1 MKRLLSF
8 LAAGLLAACST
19 ADSGPGQAFR
29 PFGFQADAVPGV
41 VCRIGREGGP
51 VVADRGIGGTG
62 APLTVQIAAQIADRG
77 IGGTGMAGVITG
89 FASICING
97 LEVHYDDTVAVDIDG
112 TAVSVSALRAGQI
125 VVIRAEGSMP
135 APYARTISIRNEL
148 VGRVELMTLDP
159 PMLMIAGQPVSVPAG
174 TLGAGRFGLGDWI
187 TVSGL
192 RRQDGVV
199 VASRL
204 DAAAT
209 RKFTVRGL
217 VVRDGSVIRVGNL
230 VLDGAVAKA
239 AKPGQFVTVSGPY
252 VADRGQVDAVVPD
265 PLFANPAAYFGPL
278 VDRLIV
284 QAYVRVAKG
293 TIWLNGVKI
302 AAGPGMH
309 RQTKASG
316 LAIVSLKRR
325 PNGSFIAVDLR
336 FAEGGAD
343 QASHDGTHPSQAYAS
358 IMAPW
363 LRHAAAPASESP
375 GDVHAG
381 SGADGQMAPALA
393 GAEGD
398 QDQDADWDAGMAV
411 PEDLSSPPPTEV
423 MTPGNPPGAPTP
435 AAAPTSGGSLVISSN
450 AGSWSAG
457 PFPVATATSGTRV
470 AKAASNDRRQLDT
483 SGPGSTPNIS
493 LVSGVADPVITPMGA
508 PAPKAAK

>member
-8 LAAGLLAACST
+8 LAAGLLAACS
-19 ADSGPGQAFR
+19 APDSGPGQTFR

-62 APLTVQIAAQIADRG
+62 GPLLVQVAAQIADRG
-77 IGGTGMAGVITG
+77 IGGTGMVGVITG

-192 RRQDGVV
+192 RRKDGVV

-217 VVRDGSVIRVGNL
+217 AVRDGSVIRVGNL
-230 VLDGAVAKA
+230 VLDGAVAKT
-239 AKPGQFVTVSGPY
+239 AKPGQFVTVSGSY

-265 PLFANPAAYFGPL
+265 PLSANPAAYFGPS

-293 TIWLNGVKI
+293 TIWLNGVRI
-302 AAGPGMH
+302 AAGPGVH
-309 RQTKASG
+309 RQTKAGG
-316 LAIVSLKRR
+316 LAIVSLERR
-325 PNGSFIAVDLR
+325 PDGTFIAVDLR

-343 QASHDGTHPSQAYAS
+343 QASHGGARPLQAYAS
-358 IMAPW
+358 LMTPW

-375 GDVHAG
+375 GDVHAAG
-381 SGADGQMAPALA
+381 SDGQTAPALA
-393 GAEGD
+393 GAGGD
-398 QDQDADWDAGMAV
+398 QGQDADWDTGVAV
-411 PEDLSSPPPTEV
+411 PEDLSSPPAV
-423 MTPGNPPGAPTP
+423 AAPGSPPAVV
-435 AAAPTSGGSLVISSN
+435 PTSGGSLVISSN

-457 PFPVATATSGTRV
+457 AFPVATATSGTRV
-470 AKAASNDRRQLDT
+470 AKTALNDMRQPAAS
-483 SGPGSTPNIS
+483 GPTSTPNIS
-493 LVSGVADPVITPMGA
+493 LVSGVAGPVITPAAA